1 MILTSECFP
10 VARSS
15 DVTSEKDFEKIVS
28 ILKCGASFL
37 FGRFSSNGRLDWFPG
52 ICVPYFETWRAPN
65 SNLVFQI
72 RTRKDNI
79 AGVNLPVFETY
90 QDGSDSYELAGL
102 ARGGQQMQ
110 VSQSEEEIFI
120 LLQGW

>member
-1 MILTSECFP
+1 MSTRRNS
-10 VARSS
+10 
-15 DVTSEKDFEKIVS
+15 KY
-28 ILKCGASFL
+28 G
-37 FGRFSSNGRLDWFPG
+37 G
-52 ICVPYFETWRAPN
+52 IGIDKPN
-65 SNLVFQI
+65 TVVHSLLYFQI

-110 VSQSEEEIFI
+110 T
-120 LLQGW
+120 